1 MSIDK
6 MPWDAH
12 PHIWK
17 KSSFMSWI
25 RGGIRRSLWNKS
37 PIKIGFIK
45 KHRMRIKNPRKTRR
59 SPKEVWGAKCEI
71 CDNLFTM
78 KDIEV
83 DHKTG
88 NHKLTEIED
97 IQSYIENIV
106 MIEEKDLQ
114 MICKR
119 CHKIKSHAEK
129 RGITFEEASKEKK
142 LIAYTKLSAAK
153 QSNIIILHN
162 SDNDVALSYNNAK
175 NRKASLLLIIDELS
189 DLN

>member
-17 KSSFMSWI
+17 KSTFMSWL

-45 KHRMRIKNPRKTRR
+45 KNRMKIKNPRNTKR
-59 SPKEVWGAKCEI
+59 SPKEVWGAKCEL
-71 CDNLFTM
+71 CCGLFTM
-78 KDIEV
+78 RNIEV
-83 DHKTG
+83 DHKAG

-114 MICKR
+114 MVCKK

-129 RGITFEEASKEKK
+129 KGISFEEARTEKK

-153 QSNIIILHN
+153 QSNILMLHN
-162 SDNDVALSYNNAK
+162 SDCNDALPYNNAK
-175 NRKASLLLIIDELS
+175 NRKASLLSIIDKLS
-189 DLN
+189 DLD